1 MSFIKWSFNAY
12 AQNQFKGMVF
22 SCPDPEGKGCL
33 TTGEEI
39 LALYSM
45 DEYGVWQ
52 CGLALAGITTI
63 FSTLGYIVLRVNSR
77 KYMKMAVCSSLP
89 SSASSSSSSSSSSY
103 SAAMKNGG
111 GDVV

>member
-12 AQNQFKGMVF
+12 AQNQFKGMTF

-45 DEYGVWQ
+45 DEYSVWQ

-63 FSTLGYIVLRVNSR
+63 FSTLGYVILRVNSR
-77 KYMKMAVCSSLP
+77 KYMKMAVSSP
-89 SSASSSSSSSSSSY
+89 PSSSSSY
-103 SAAMKNGG
+103 SAALNGG

>member
-12 AQNQFKGMVF
+12 AQSQFKGMTF
-22 SCPDPEGKGCL
+22 SCPDPEGKGCV

-45 DEYGVWQ
+45 DEYSVWQ

-63 FSTLGYIVLRVNSR
+63 FSTLGYVILRVNSR
-77 KYMKMAVCSSLP
+77 KYMKMAVSSLP
-89 SSASSSSSSSSSSY
+89 SASSSY
-103 SAAMKNGG
+103 SAALNGG

>member
-12 AQNQFKGMVF
+12 AQSQFKGMTF
-22 SCPDPEGKGCL
+22 SCPDPEGKGCV

-45 DEYGVWQ
+45 DEYSVWQ

-63 FSTLGYIVLRVNSR
+63 FSTLGYVILRVNSR
-77 KYMKMAVCSSLP
+77 KYMKMAVCSLP
-89 SSASSSSSSSSSSY
+89 SPSSSY
-103 SAAMKNGG
+103 SAALNGG

>member
-12 AQNQFKGMVF
+12 AQNQFKGMTF

-45 DEYGVWQ
+45 DEYEVWQ
-52 CGLALAGITTI
+52 CGLALVGITTI
-63 FSTLGYIVLRVNSR
+63 FSILGYIILRMNSR
-77 KYMKMAVCSSLP
+77 KYMKMVRP
-89 SSASSSSSSSSSSY
+89 SSSSSAASSLPFSSSS
-103 SAAMKNGG
+103 AALNGR